1 MDEDGR
7 RKKYFCAKIEVE
19 TIEEKDIGSR
29 GVRSVR
35 LARYVE
41 LKKRE
46 EREGQA
52 RERKTKERGK
62 QMNERAKL
70 RKTRITVA
78 AILSAAGLALIAA
91 GAGKIAGKEAK
102 AEEIRIVE
110 GSGEAGAFEM
120 LEGAS
125 VRLNVED
132 GEYGI
137 RFGARVSDRE
147 REYGFMV
154 VPDELAERYNEVE
167 REITLSEY
175 CEEEAKKAGGKPAK
189 AEGLQ
194 ADEEGKI
201 YLSLVDVLWEN
212 LNRGFTGIAY
222 YTEEGS
228 GKRIEASGAG
238 KSERSIKEVAE
249 RAVASGNLNK
259 EEREAAERLVKDGA
273 KQANGIAIDSSLGER
288 FHEEREEVGNEEA
301 SEDAGSGADGEGW
314 HINGGKKITARL
326 NEETIE
332 RRLRE
337 ADGVVSFRM
346 KGLYGGSVTF
356 YNRDGSAGRA
366 VRLSAGEYEE
376 IMMPGKEFRG
386 YEKVVFAGETG
397 EDGRTRYYISEVR
410 EESAE
415 EAGKRI
421 EAEIVELEVSTI
433 GTEEEKEEIRKRI
446 AEAEE
451 KYGNLSDKAK
461 EYVANYARLEEL
473 KKALEGEEETEEVIY
488 SAKDN
493 PTLLQVTGTTQDGA
507 KIKAEKVKI
516 GGEEKKVWSLVR
528 EQFAARTGFEFTPE
542 KGEVSIDEATAIYD
556 EIILEIYIEG
566 KFSSEKTLEVAF
578 TIGEYDKKAD
588 VSTYKKYKIESGKW
602 TRIRMTREDFLKYY
616 RMTLLVAIESSEVIF
631 RIGDVI
637 GVKR

>member
-1 MDEDGR
+1 
-7 RKKYFCAKIEVE
+7 
-19 TIEEKDIGSR
+19 
-29 GVRSVR
+29 
-35 LARYVE
+35 
-41 LKKRE
+41 
-46 EREGQA
+46 
-52 RERKTKERGK
+52 
-62 QMNERAKL
+62 MNERANR

-78 AILSAAGLALIAA
+78 AILGAAGLALIAA
-91 GAGKIAGKEAK
+91 GAGKIAGEEAK

-110 GSGEAGAFEM
+110 GSDEAGAFEM

-154 VPDELAERYNEVE
+154 VPDELAERYNEEE

-259 EEREAAERLVKDGA
+259 EEQEAAERLVKDGE

-288 FHEEREEVGNEEA
+288 FLEVREEDGNEEA

-386 YEKVVFAGETG
+386 YEKIVFAGETG

-493 PTLLQVTGTTQDGA
+493 PTLLKLVKETEKTA
-507 KIKAEKVKI
+507 KIKAEKIETDGK
-516 GGEEKKVWSLVR
+516 EKKVWSLVR
-528 EQFAARTGFEFTPE
+528 EQFSARTGFEFTPE

-616 RMTLLVAIESSEVIF
+616 RMTLLVVTQPGVIF

>member
-1 MDEDGR
+1 
-7 RKKYFCAKIEVE
+7 
-19 TIEEKDIGSR
+19 
-29 GVRSVR
+29 
-35 LARYVE
+35 
-41 LKKRE
+41 
-46 EREGQA
+46 
-52 RERKTKERGK
+52 
-62 QMNERAKL
+62 MNERAKR

-78 AILSAAGLALIAA
+78 AILSAAGLAMIAA
-91 GAGKIAGKEAK
+91 GAGRIAGKEAK
-102 AEEIRIVE
+102 AEEIKIVE
-110 GSGEAGAFEM
+110 GRGEAGAFEM

-154 VPDELAERYNEVE
+154 VPDELAERYNEEE
-167 REITLSEY
+167 REKTLSEY

-222 YTEEGS
+222 YTEEVS

-259 EEREAAERLVKDGA
+259 EEREAAERLVKDGE
-273 KQANGIAIDSSLGER
+273 KQANGIAIDSSLRER
-288 FHEEREEVGNEEA
+288 FLEVREEDGNEEA

-314 HINGGKKITARL
+314 HINGGKKIAARL

-386 YEKVVFAGETG
+386 YEKIVFAGETG

-473 KKALEGEEETEEVIY
+473 KKALECEEETEEVIY

-493 PTLLQVTGTTQDGA
+493 PTLLKLVKETEKTA
-507 KIKAEKVKI
+507 KIKAEKIETDGK
-516 GGEEKKVWSLVR
+516 EKKVWSLVR

-542 KGEVSIDEATAIYD
+542 KGEISIDEATAIYD

>member
-1 MDEDGR
+1 
-7 RKKYFCAKIEVE
+7 
-19 TIEEKDIGSR
+19 
-29 GVRSVR
+29 
-35 LARYVE
+35 
-41 LKKRE
+41 
-46 EREGQA
+46 
-52 RERKTKERGK
+52 
-62 QMNERAKL
+62 MNERANR

-78 AILSAAGLALIAA
+78 AILGAAGLALIAA
-91 GAGKIAGKEAK
+91 GAGKIAGEEAK

-110 GSGEAGAFEM
+110 GSDEAGAFEM

-154 VPDELAERYNEVE
+154 VPDELAERYNEEE

-259 EEREAAERLVKDGA
+259 EEQEAAERLVKDGE

-288 FHEEREEVGNEEA
+288 FLEVREEDGNEEA

-493 PTLLQVTGTTQDGA
+493 PTLLKLVKETEKTA
-507 KIKAEKVKI
+507 KIKAEKIETDGK
-516 GGEEKKVWSLVR
+516 EKKVWSLVR
-528 EQFAARTGFEFTPE
+528 EQFSARTGFEFTPE

-616 RMTLLVAIESSEVIF
+616 RMTLLVVTQPGVIF

>member
-1 MDEDGR
+1 
-7 RKKYFCAKIEVE
+7 
-19 TIEEKDIGSR
+19 
-29 GVRSVR
+29 
-35 LARYVE
+35 
-41 LKKRE
+41 
-46 EREGQA
+46 
-52 RERKTKERGK
+52 
-62 QMNERAKL
+62 MNERANR

-78 AILSAAGLALIAA
+78 AIILSAAGLALIAA

-110 GSGEAGAFEM
+110 GSGEGGAFEM

-154 VPDELAERYNEVE
+154 VPDELAERYNEEE

-259 EEREAAERLVKDGA
+259 EEREAAERLVKDGE

-288 FHEEREEVGNEEA
+288 FLEVREEVGNEEA

-314 HINGGKKITARL
+314 HINGGKEITARL

-337 ADGVVSFRM
+337 ADGVVSFRI
-346 KGLYGGSVTF
+346 KGLYRGSVTF

-461 EYVANYARLEEL
+461 EYVTNYARLEEL

-493 PTLLQVTGTTQDGA
+493 PTLLKLVKETEKTA
-507 KIKAEKVKI
+507 KIKAEKIETDGK
-516 GGEEKKVWSLVR
+516 EKKVWSLVR

-616 RMTLLVAIESSEVIF
+616 RMTLLVVTQPGVIF

>member
-1 MDEDGR
+1 
-7 RKKYFCAKIEVE
+7 
-19 TIEEKDIGSR
+19 
-29 GVRSVR
+29 
-35 LARYVE
+35 
-41 LKKRE
+41 
-46 EREGQA
+46 
-52 RERKTKERGK
+52 
-62 QMNERAKL
+62 MNERANR

-78 AILSAAGLALIAA
+78 AIILGAAGLALIAA

-102 AEEIRIVE
+102 AEEIKIVE
-110 GSGEAGAFEM
+110 GSGEGGAFEM

-154 VPDELAERYNEVE
+154 VPDELAERYNEEE
-167 REITLSEY
+167 REKTLSEY
-175 CEEEAKKAGGKPAK
+175 CEEEAKNAGGKPAK

-259 EEREAAERLVKDGA
+259 EEREAAERLVKDGE

-288 FHEEREEVGNEEA
+288 FLEVREEDGNEEA

-376 IMMPGKEFRG
+376 IMMPGKEFRW
-386 YEKVVFAGETG
+386 YEKIVFAGETG
-397 EDGRTRYYISEVR
+397 EDGRTRYYIGEVK

-421 EAEIVELEVSTI
+421 ETEIGELEVSTT
-433 GTEEEKEEIRKRI
+433 GTEEGKEEIRKRI

-451 KYGNLSDKAK
+451 KYGNLSEKAK
-461 EYVANYARLEEL
+461 EYVTNYAELEEL

-493 PTLLQVTGTTQDGA
+493 PTLLKVTGKGKEGA
-507 KIKAEKVKI
+507 EIKAEKTEIDGK
-516 GGEEKKVWSLVR
+516 ERTVWSLVR

-566 KFSSEKTLEVAF
+566 KFSAEKTLEVAV
-578 TIGEYDKKAD
+578 TIGEYDRKAD

>member
-1 MDEDGR
+1 
-7 RKKYFCAKIEVE
+7 
-19 TIEEKDIGSR
+19 
-29 GVRSVR
+29 
-35 LARYVE
+35 
-41 LKKRE
+41 
-46 EREGQA
+46 
-52 RERKTKERGK
+52 
-62 QMNERAKL
+62 MNERAKR

-102 AEEIRIVE
+102 AEEIKIIE

-137 RFGARVSDRE
+137 RFGARVNDRE

-154 VPDELAERYNEVE
+154 VPDELAERYKEEE

-249 RAVASGNLNK
+249 RAVASGNLNQ
-259 EEREAAERLVKDGA
+259 EEREAAERLVKDGE

-288 FHEEREEVGNEEA
+288 FLEVREEDGNEEA

-346 KGLYGGSVTF
+346 KGLYRGSVTF

-386 YEKVVFAGETG
+386 YEKIVFAGETG

-451 KYGNLSDKAK
+451 KYRNLSDKAK

-493 PTLLQVTGTTQDGA
+493 PTLLKLVKETEKTA
-507 KIKAEKVKI
+507 KIKAEKIETDGK
-516 GGEEKKVWSLVR
+516 EKKVWSLVR

>member
-1 MDEDGR
+1 
-7 RKKYFCAKIEVE
+7 
-19 TIEEKDIGSR
+19 
-29 GVRSVR
+29 
-35 LARYVE
+35 
-41 LKKRE
+41 
-46 EREGQA
+46 
-52 RERKTKERGK
+52 
-62 QMNERAKL
+62 MNERANR

-78 AILSAAGLALIAA
+78 AIILGAAGLALIAA

-102 AEEIRIVE
+102 AEEIKIVE

-137 RFGARVSDRE
+137 RFGARVNDRE

-154 VPDELAERYNEVE
+154 VPDELAERYNEEE

-259 EEREAAERLVKDGA
+259 EEREAAERLVKDGE
-273 KQANGIAIDSSLGER
+273 KQANGIAIDSSLGAR
-288 FHEEREEVGNEEA
+288 FLEVREEVGNEEA

-386 YEKVVFAGETG
+386 YEKIVFAGETG

-421 EAEIVELEVSTI
+421 EAEIVELEVSTR

-473 KKALEGEEETEEVIY
+473 KKALEGEEKTEEVIY

-493 PTLLQVTGTTQDGA
+493 PTLLKLVKETEKTA

>member
-1 MDEDGR
+1 
-7 RKKYFCAKIEVE
+7 
-19 TIEEKDIGSR
+19 
-29 GVRSVR
+29 
-35 LARYVE
+35 
-41 LKKRE
+41 
-46 EREGQA
+46 
-52 RERKTKERGK
+52 
-62 QMNERAKL
+62 MNGRAK
-70 RKTRITVA
+70 RRITVA
-78 AILSAAGLALIAA
+78 AILSAAGLVMLAA
-91 GAGKIAGKEAK
+91 GAGRIAGEEAK
-102 AEEIRIVE
+102 AEEIKIVE
-110 GSGEAGAFEM
+110 GRDEAGAFEM

-137 RFGARVSDRE
+137 RFGARVNDRE

-154 VPDELAERYNEVE
+154 VPDELAERYNEEE
-167 REITLSEY
+167 REKTLSEY

-222 YTEEGS
+222 YTEEES

-249 RAVASGNLNK
+249 RAAASGNLNK
-259 EEREAAERLVKDGA
+259 EEQEAAERLVKDGE

-288 FHEEREEVGNEEA
+288 FLEVREEDGNEEA

-386 YEKVVFAGETG
+386 YEKIVFAGETG
-397 EDGRTRYYISEVR
+397 EDGRTRYYIGEVK

-421 EAEIVELEVSTI
+421 ETEIGELEVSTI
-433 GTEEEKEEIRKRI
+433 GTEEGKEEIRKRI

-451 KYGNLSDKAK
+451 KYGNLSEKAK
-461 EYVANYARLEEL
+461 EYVTNYAELEEL

-493 PTLLQVTGTTQDGA
+493 PTLLKVTGTTKDGA
-507 KIKAEKVKI
+507 QIKTEKVETDGK
-516 GGEEKKVWSLVR
+516 ERTVWSLVR

-566 KFSSEKTLEVAF
+566 KFSAEKTLEVAF
-578 TIGEYDKKAD
+578 TIGEYDRKAD

>member
-1 MDEDGR
+1 
-7 RKKYFCAKIEVE
+7 
-19 TIEEKDIGSR
+19 
-29 GVRSVR
+29 
-35 LARYVE
+35 
-41 LKKRE
+41 
-46 EREGQA
+46 
-52 RERKTKERGK
+52 
-62 QMNERAKL
+62 MNGRAK
-70 RKTRITVA
+70 RRITSA
-78 AILSAAGLALIAA
+78 AILSAAGLALIAV
-91 GAGKIAGKEAK
+91 GAGRIASEEAK
-102 AEEIRIVE
+102 AEEIKIVE
-110 GSGEAGAFEM
+110 GSDEAGAFEM

-125 VRLNVED
+125 VRLNAED

-137 RFGARVSDRE
+137 RFGARVNDRE

-154 VPDELAERYNEVE
+154 VPDELAERYNEEE

-259 EEREAAERLVKDGA
+259 EEQEAAERLVKDGE

-288 FHEEREEVGNEEA
+288 FLEVREEDGNEEA

-376 IMMPGKEFRG
+376 IMMPGEEFRG
-386 YEKVVFAGETG
+386 YEKIVFAGETG

-433 GTEEEKEEIRKRI
+433 GTEEGKEEIRKRI

-451 KYGNLSDKAK
+451 KYGNLSEKAK
-461 EYVANYARLEEL
+461 EYVTNYARLEEL

-493 PTLLQVTGTTQDGA
+493 PTLLKVTGKWKEGA
-507 KIKAEKVKI
+507 EIKAEKTETDGK
-516 GGEEKKVWSLVR
+516 ERTVWSLVR

-556 EIILEIYIEG
+556 EIIFEIYIEG
-566 KFSSEKTLEVAF
+566 KFSAEKTLEVAF
-578 TIGEYDKKAD
+578 TIGEYDRKAD

-616 RMTLLVAIESSEVIF
+616 RMTLLVVTQPGVIF

>member
-1 MDEDGR
+1 
-7 RKKYFCAKIEVE
+7 
-19 TIEEKDIGSR
+19 
-29 GVRSVR
+29 
-35 LARYVE
+35 
-41 LKKRE
+41 
-46 EREGQA
+46 
-52 RERKTKERGK
+52 
-62 QMNERAKL
+62 MNERANR

-78 AILSAAGLALIAA
+78 AILGAAGLALIAA
-91 GAGKIAGKEAK
+91 GAGKIAGEEAK

-110 GSGEAGAFEM
+110 GSDEAGAFEM

-154 VPDELAERYNEVE
+154 VPDELAERYNEEE

-259 EEREAAERLVKDGA
+259 EEQEAAERLVKDGE

-288 FHEEREEVGNEEA
+288 FLEVREEDGNEEA

-386 YEKVVFAGETG
+386 YEKIVFAGETG

-493 PTLLQVTGTTQDGA
+493 PTLLKLVKETEKTA
-507 KIKAEKVKI
+507 KIKAEKIETDGK
-516 GGEEKKVWSLVR
+516 EKKVWSLVR

-616 RMTLLVAIESSEVIF
+616 RMTLLVVTQPGVIF

>member
-1 MDEDGR
+1 
-7 RKKYFCAKIEVE
+7 
-19 TIEEKDIGSR
+19 
-29 GVRSVR
+29 
-35 LARYVE
+35 
-41 LKKRE
+41 
-46 EREGQA
+46 
-52 RERKTKERGK
+52 
-62 QMNERAKL
+62 MNERANR

-78 AILSAAGLALIAA
+78 AILGAAGLALIAA
-91 GAGKIAGKEAK
+91 GAGKIAGEEAK

-110 GSGEAGAFEM
+110 GSDEAGAFEM

-125 VRLNVED
+125 VRLNVGD

-154 VPDELAERYNEVE
+154 VPDELAERYNEEE

-259 EEREAAERLVKDGA
+259 EEQEAAERLVKDGE

-288 FHEEREEVGNEEA
+288 FLEVREEDGNEEA

-386 YEKVVFAGETG
+386 YEKIVFAGETG

-493 PTLLQVTGTTQDGA
+493 PTLLKLVKETEKTA
-507 KIKAEKVKI
+507 KIKAEKIETDGK
-516 GGEEKKVWSLVR
+516 EKKVWSLVR
-528 EQFAARTGFEFTPE
+528 EQFSARTGFEFTPE

-616 RMTLLVAIESSEVIF
+616 RMTLLVVTQPGVIF

>member
-1 MDEDGR
+1 
-7 RKKYFCAKIEVE
+7 
-19 TIEEKDIGSR
+19 
-29 GVRSVR
+29 
-35 LARYVE
+35 
-41 LKKRE
+41 
-46 EREGQA
+46 
-52 RERKTKERGK
+52 
-62 QMNERAKL
+62 MNGRAK
-70 RKTRITVA
+70 RRITSA
-78 AILSAAGLALIAA
+78 AILSAAGLVMLAA
-91 GAGKIAGKEAK
+91 GAGRIAGEEAK
-102 AEEIRIVE
+102 AEEIKIVE
-110 GSGEAGAFEM
+110 GSDEAGAFEM

-137 RFGARVSDRE
+137 RFGARVNDRE

-154 VPDELAERYNEVE
+154 VPDELAERYNEEE
-167 REITLSEY
+167 REKTLSEY

-222 YTEEGS
+222 YTEEES

-249 RAVASGNLNK
+249 RAVASGKLNK
-259 EEREAAERLVKDGA
+259 EEQEAAERLVKDGE

-288 FHEEREEVGNEEA
+288 FLEVREEDGNEEA

-366 VRLSAGEYEE
+366 IRLSAGEYEE

-386 YEKVVFAGETG
+386 YEKIVFAGETG
-397 EDGRTRYYISEVR
+397 EDGRTRYYIGEVK

-421 EAEIVELEVSTI
+421 ETEIGELEVSTI
-433 GTEEEKEEIRKRI
+433 GTEEGKEEIRKRI

-451 KYGNLSDKAK
+451 KYGNLSEKAK
-461 EYVANYARLEEL
+461 EYVTNYAELEEL

-493 PTLLQVTGTTQDGA
+493 PTLLKVTGTTKDGA
-507 KIKAEKVKI
+507 QIKTEKVETD
-516 GGEEKKVWSLVR
+516 GEEKKVWSLVR

-566 KFSSEKTLEVAF
+566 KFSAEKTLEVAF

>member
-1 MDEDGR
+1 
-7 RKKYFCAKIEVE
+7 
-19 TIEEKDIGSR
+19 
-29 GVRSVR
+29 
-35 LARYVE
+35 
-41 LKKRE
+41 
-46 EREGQA
+46 
-52 RERKTKERGK
+52 
-62 QMNERAKL
+62 MNERANR
-70 RKTRITVA
+70 RKTRITVG
-78 AILSAAGLALIAA
+78 AILSAAGLAMIAA
-91 GAGKIAGKEAK
+91 GAGRIAGEEAK
-102 AEEIRIVE
+102 AEEIKIVE
-110 GSGEAGAFEM
+110 GSGEGGAFEM

-154 VPDELAERYNEVE
+154 VPDELAERYNEEE

-249 RAVASGNLNK
+249 RAVASGNLNQ
-259 EEREAAERLVKDGA
+259 EEREAAERLVKDGE

-288 FHEEREEVGNEEA
+288 FLEVREEDGNEEA

-386 YEKVVFAGETG
+386 YEKVVFAGGTG

-473 KKALEGEEETEEVIY
+473 KKALEGEEKTEEVIY

-493 PTLLQVTGTTQDGA
+493 PTLLKLVKETEKTA
-507 KIKAEKVKI
+507 KIKAEKIETDGK
-516 GGEEKKVWSLVR
+516 EKKVWSLVR
-528 EQFAARTGFEFTPE
+528 EQFAVRTGFEFTPE

-566 KFSSEKTLEVAF
+566 KFSS
-578 TIGEYDKKAD
+578 
-588 VSTYKKYKIESGKW
+588 
-602 TRIRMTREDFLKYY
+602 
-616 RMTLLVAIESSEVIF
+616 
-631 RIGDVI
+631 
-637 GVKR
+637 

>member
-1 MDEDGR
+1 
-7 RKKYFCAKIEVE
+7 
-19 TIEEKDIGSR
+19 
-29 GVRSVR
+29 
-35 LARYVE
+35 
-41 LKKRE
+41 
-46 EREGQA
+46 
-52 RERKTKERGK
+52 
-62 QMNERAKL
+62 MNERANR
-70 RKTRITVA
+70 RKTRITEA

-102 AEEIRIVE
+102 AEEIKIVE
-110 GSGEAGAFEM
+110 GSGEGGAFEM

-132 GEYGI
+132 GEYG
-137 RFGARVSDRE
+137 
-147 REYGFMV
+147 FMV
-154 VPDELAERYNEVE
+154 VPDELAERYNEEE

-175 CEEEAKKAGGKPAK
+175 CEEEAKNAGGKPAK

-259 EEREAAERLVKDGA
+259 EEREAAERLVKDGE

-288 FHEEREEVGNEEA
+288 FLEVREEDGNEEA

-314 HINGGKKITARL
+314 HINGGKTITARL

-337 ADGVVSFRM
+337 ADGVVSFRI

-516 GGEEKKVWSLVR
+516 GGEEKKVWS
-528 EQFAARTGFEFTPE
+528 FARTTYAKKTEISFIPGEAE
-542 KGEVSIDEATAIYD
+542 KSIKAATKGYNDIIIEVYA
-556 EIILEIYIEG
+556 EG
-566 KFSSEKTLEVAF
+566 KEITQDNPPKIALAVGS
-578 TIGEYDKKAD
+578 AD
-588 VSTYKKYKIESGKW
+588 IAETYTFEAGKW
-602 TRIRMTREDFLKYY
+602 ERLRIPRSEFVKYGTL
-616 RMTLLVAIESSEVIF
+616 TLLFVTQPGVIF

>member
-1 MDEDGR
+1 
-7 RKKYFCAKIEVE
+7 
-19 TIEEKDIGSR
+19 
-29 GVRSVR
+29 
-35 LARYVE
+35 
-41 LKKRE
+41 
-46 EREGQA
+46 
-52 RERKTKERGK
+52 
-62 QMNERAKL
+62 MNERANR

-78 AILSAAGLALIAA
+78 AIILGAAGLAMIAA

-110 GSGEAGAFEM
+110 GSDEAGAFEM

-137 RFGARVSDRE
+137 RFGARVNDRE

-154 VPDELAERYNEVE
+154 VPDELAERYNEEE

-259 EEREAAERLVKDGA
+259 EEREAAERLVKDGE
-273 KQANGIAIDSSLGER
+273 KQANGIAIDSSLGAR
-288 FHEEREEVGNEEA
+288 FLEVREEDGNEEA

-386 YEKVVFAGETG
+386 YEKIVFAGETG

-421 EAEIVELEVSTI
+421 EAEIVELEVSTR

-473 KKALEGEEETEEVIY
+473 KKALEGEEKTEEVIY

-493 PTLLQVTGTTQDGA
+493 PTLLKLVKETEKTA

-602 TRIRMTREDFLKYY
+602 TRIRMTRKDFLKYY

>member
-1 MDEDGR
+1 M
-7 RKKYFCAKIEVE
+7 K
-19 TIEEKDIGSR
+19 
-29 GVRSVR
+29 
-35 LARYVE
+35 
-41 LKKRE
+41 
-46 EREGQA
+46 
-52 RERKTKERGK
+52 
-62 QMNERAKL
+62 
-70 RKTRITVA
+70 
-78 AILSAAGLALIAA
+78 
-91 GAGKIAGKEAK
+91 
-102 AEEIRIVE
+102 
-110 GSGEAGAFEM
+110 
-120 LEGAS
+120 
-125 VRLNVED
+125 D
-132 GEYGI
+132 GE
-137 RFGARVSDRE
+137 
-147 REYGFMV
+147 
-154 VPDELAERYNEVE
+154 
-167 REITLSEY
+167 
-175 CEEEAKKAGGKPAK
+175 
-189 AEGLQ
+189 
-194 ADEEGKI
+194 
-201 YLSLVDVLWEN
+201 
-212 LNRGFTGIAY
+212 
-222 YTEEGS
+222 
-228 GKRIEASGAG
+228 
-238 KSERSIKEVAE
+238 
-249 RAVASGNLNK
+249 
-259 EEREAAERLVKDGA
+259 
-273 KQANGIAIDSSLGER
+273 KQANGIAIDSSLGAR
-288 FHEEREEVGNEEA
+288 FLEVREEDGNEEA

-386 YEKVVFAGETG
+386 YEKIVFAGETG

-421 EAEIVELEVSTI
+421 EAEIVELEVSTR

-473 KKALEGEEETEEVIY
+473 KKALEGEEKTEEVIY

-493 PTLLQVTGTTQDGA
+493 PTLLKLVKETEKTA

-602 TRIRMTREDFLKYY
+602 TRIRMTRKDFLKYY

>member
-1 MDEDGR
+1 
-7 RKKYFCAKIEVE
+7 
-19 TIEEKDIGSR
+19 
-29 GVRSVR
+29 
-35 LARYVE
+35 
-41 LKKRE
+41 
-46 EREGQA
+46 
-52 RERKTKERGK
+52 
-62 QMNERAKL
+62 MNERANR

-78 AILSAAGLALIAA
+78 AILGAAGLALIAA
-91 GAGKIAGKEAK
+91 GAGKIAGEEAK

-110 GSGEAGAFEM
+110 GSDEAGAFEM

-154 VPDELAERYNEVE
+154 VPDELAERYNEEE
-167 REITLSEY
+167 REKTLSEY

-259 EEREAAERLVKDGA
+259 EEQEAAERLVKDGE

-288 FHEEREEVGNEEA
+288 FLEVREEDGNEEA

-314 HINGGKKITARL
+314 HINGGKEITARL

-493 PTLLQVTGTTQDGA
+493 PTLLKLVKETEKTA
-507 KIKAEKVKI
+507 KIKAEKIETDGK
-516 GGEEKKVWSLVR
+516 EKKVWSLVR

-616 RMTLLVAIESSEVIF
+616 RMTLLVVTQPGVIF

>member
-1 MDEDGR
+1 
-7 RKKYFCAKIEVE
+7 
-19 TIEEKDIGSR
+19 
-29 GVRSVR
+29 
-35 LARYVE
+35 
-41 LKKRE
+41 
-46 EREGQA
+46 
-52 RERKTKERGK
+52 
-62 QMNERAKL
+62 MNERANR

-78 AILSAAGLALIAA
+78 AIILSAAGLALIAA

-110 GSGEAGAFEM
+110 GSGKAGAFEM

-154 VPDELAERYNEVE
+154 VPDELAERYNEEE

-249 RAVASGNLNK
+249 RAVASGNLNQ

-288 FHEEREEVGNEEA
+288 FLEVREEDGNEEA

-493 PTLLQVTGTTQDGA
+493 PTLLKLVKETEITA
-507 KIKAEKVKI
+507 KIKAEKIETDGK
-516 GGEEKKVWSLVR
+516 EKKVWSLVR

>member
-1 MDEDGR
+1 
-7 RKKYFCAKIEVE
+7 
-19 TIEEKDIGSR
+19 
-29 GVRSVR
+29 
-35 LARYVE
+35 
-41 LKKRE
+41 
-46 EREGQA
+46 
-52 RERKTKERGK
+52 
-62 QMNERAKL
+62 MNERANR

-78 AILSAAGLALIAA
+78 AIILGAAGLALIAA

-110 GSGEAGAFEM
+110 GRSDEAGAFEM

-137 RFGARVSDRE
+137 RFGARVNDRE

-154 VPDELAERYNEVE
+154 VPDELAERYNEEE

-259 EEREAAERLVKDGA
+259 EEREAAERLVKDGE

-288 FHEEREEVGNEEA
+288 FLEVREEVGNEEA

-386 YEKVVFAGETG
+386 YEKIVFAGETG

-421 EAEIVELEVSTI
+421 EAEIVELEVSTR

-473 KKALEGEEETEEVIY
+473 KKALEGEEKTEEVIY

-493 PTLLQVTGTTQDGA
+493 PTLLKLVKETEKTA

-602 TRIRMTREDFLKYY
+602 TRIRMTRKDFLKYY

>member
-1 MDEDGR
+1 
-7 RKKYFCAKIEVE
+7 
-19 TIEEKDIGSR
+19 
-29 GVRSVR
+29 
-35 LARYVE
+35 
-41 LKKRE
+41 
-46 EREGQA
+46 
-52 RERKTKERGK
+52 
-62 QMNERAKL
+62 MNERAKR

-91 GAGKIAGKEAK
+91 GAGKIAGEEAK

-110 GSGEAGAFEM
+110 GSDEAGAFEM

-154 VPDELAERYNEVE
+154 VPDELAERYNEEE

-259 EEREAAERLVKDGA
+259 EEQEAAERLVKDGE

-288 FHEEREEVGNEEA
+288 FLEVREEDGNEEA

-386 YEKVVFAGETG
+386 YEKIVFAGETG

-415 EAGKRI
+415 EAGKRM

-433 GTEEEKEEIRKRI
+433 GTEEEKEEIRKQI

-473 KKALEGEEETEEVIY
+473 KKALEGEEETEKVIY

-493 PTLLQVTGTTQDGA
+493 PTLLKLVKETEKTA
-507 KIKAEKVKI
+507 KIKAEKIETDGK
-516 GGEEKKVWSLVR
+516 EKKVWSLVR

>member
-1 MDEDGR
+1 
-7 RKKYFCAKIEVE
+7 
-19 TIEEKDIGSR
+19 
-29 GVRSVR
+29 
-35 LARYVE
+35 
-41 LKKRE
+41 
-46 EREGQA
+46 
-52 RERKTKERGK
+52 
-62 QMNERAKL
+62 MNERANR
-70 RKTRITVA
+70 RKTRITVG
-78 AILSAAGLALIAA
+78 AILSAAGLAMIAA

-110 GSGEAGAFEM
+110 GSGKAGAFEM

-137 RFGARVSDRE
+137 RFGARVNDRE

-154 VPDELAERYNEVE
+154 VPDELAERYNEEE

-249 RAVASGNLNK
+249 RAVASGNLNQ

-288 FHEEREEVGNEEA
+288 FLEVREEDGNEEA

-337 ADGVVSFRM
+337 ADGVVSFWM
-346 KGLYGGSVTF
+346 KGLYRGSVTF

-386 YEKVVFAGETG
+386 YEKIVFAGETG

-446 AEAEE
+446 AKAEE

-493 PTLLQVTGTTQDGA
+493 PTLLKLVKETEKTA
-507 KIKAEKVKI
+507 KIKAEKIETDGK
-516 GGEEKKVWSLVR
+516 EKKVWSLVR

-616 RMTLLVAIESSEVIF
+616 RMTLLVVTQPGVIF

>member
-1 MDEDGR
+1 
-7 RKKYFCAKIEVE
+7 
-19 TIEEKDIGSR
+19 
-29 GVRSVR
+29 
-35 LARYVE
+35 
-41 LKKRE
+41 
-46 EREGQA
+46 
-52 RERKTKERGK
+52 
-62 QMNERAKL
+62 MNERANR
-70 RKTRITVA
+70 RKTRITVG
-78 AILSAAGLALIAA
+78 AILSAAGLAMIAA

-110 GSGEAGAFEM
+110 GSGKAGAFEM

-154 VPDELAERYNEVE
+154 VPDELAERYNEEE
-167 REITLSEY
+167 REKTLSEY

-249 RAVASGNLNK
+249 RAVASGNLNQ

-288 FHEEREEVGNEEA
+288 FLEVREEDGNEEA

-314 HINGGKKITARL
+314 HINGGKEITARL
-326 NEETIE
+326 SEETIE

-386 YEKVVFAGETG
+386 YEKIVFAGETG

-433 GTEEEKEEIRKRI
+433 GTEEEKEDIRKRI

-493 PTLLQVTGTTQDGA
+493 PTLLKLVKETEITA
-507 KIKAEKVKI
+507 KIKAEKIETDGK
-516 GGEEKKVWSLVR
+516 EKKVWSLVR

>member
-1 MDEDGR
+1 
-7 RKKYFCAKIEVE
+7 
-19 TIEEKDIGSR
+19 
-29 GVRSVR
+29 
-35 LARYVE
+35 
-41 LKKRE
+41 
-46 EREGQA
+46 
-52 RERKTKERGK
+52 
-62 QMNERAKL
+62 MNERAKR

-78 AILSAAGLALIAA
+78 AIILGAAGLALIAA

-102 AEEIRIVE
+102 AEEIKIVE

-137 RFGARVSDRE
+137 RFGARVNDRE

-154 VPDELAERYNEVE
+154 VPDELAERYNEEE

-259 EEREAAERLVKDGA
+259 EEREAAERLVKDGE

-288 FHEEREEVGNEEA
+288 FLEVREEDGNEEA

-386 YEKVVFAGETG
+386 YEKIVFAGETG

-421 EAEIVELEVSTI
+421 EAEIVELEVSTR

-473 KKALEGEEETEEVIY
+473 KKALEGEEKTEEVIY

-493 PTLLQVTGTTQDGA
+493 PTLLKLVKETEKTA

-602 TRIRMTREDFLKYY
+602 TRIRMTRKDFLKYY

>member
-1 MDEDGR
+1 
-7 RKKYFCAKIEVE
+7 
-19 TIEEKDIGSR
+19 
-29 GVRSVR
+29 
-35 LARYVE
+35 
-41 LKKRE
+41 
-46 EREGQA
+46 
-52 RERKTKERGK
+52 
-62 QMNERAKL
+62 MNERANR

-78 AILSAAGLALIAA
+78 AILSAAGLAMIAA

-102 AEEIRIVE
+102 AEEIKIVE

-125 VRLNVED
+125 VRLNVEN

-154 VPDELAERYNEVE
+154 VPDELAERYNEEE

-249 RAVASGNLNK
+249 R
-259 EEREAAERLVKDGA
+259 LVKDGE

-288 FHEEREEVGNEEA
+288 FLEVREEDGNEEA

-386 YEKVVFAGETG
+386 YEKIVFAGETG

-493 PTLLQVTGTTQDGA
+493 PTLLKLVKETEKTA
-507 KIKAEKVKI
+507 KIKAEKIETDGK
-516 GGEEKKVWSLVR
+516 EKKVWSLVR
-528 EQFAARTGFEFTPE
+528 EQFAVRTGFEFTPE

>member
-1 MDEDGR
+1 
-7 RKKYFCAKIEVE
+7 
-19 TIEEKDIGSR
+19 
-29 GVRSVR
+29 
-35 LARYVE
+35 
-41 LKKRE
+41 
-46 EREGQA
+46 
-52 RERKTKERGK
+52 
-62 QMNERAKL
+62 MNERANR
-70 RKTRITVA
+70 RKTRITVG
-78 AILSAAGLALIAA
+78 AIILGAAGLAMIAA

-110 GSGEAGAFEM
+110 GSGEGGAFEM

-154 VPDELAERYNEVE
+154 VPDELAERYNEEE

-201 YLSLVDVLWEN
+201 YLSLVNVLWEN

-259 EEREAAERLVKDGA
+259 EEREAAERLVKDGE

-288 FHEEREEVGNEEA
+288 FLEVREEDGNEEA

-314 HINGGKKITARL
+314 HINGGKEITARL

-386 YEKVVFAGETG
+386 YEKIVFAGETG

-493 PTLLQVTGTTQDGA
+493 PTLLKLVKETEKTA
-507 KIKAEKVKI
+507 KIKAEKIETDGK
-516 GGEEKKVWSLVR
+516 EKKVWSLVR
-528 EQFAARTGFEFTPE
+528 EQFAVRTGFEFTPE

>member
-1 MDEDGR
+1 M
-7 RKKYFCAKIEVE
+7 
-19 TIEEKDIGSR
+19 
-29 GVRSVR
+29 
-35 LARYVE
+35 
-41 LKKRE
+41 
-46 EREGQA
+46 
-52 RERKTKERGK
+52 
-62 QMNERAKL
+62 
-70 RKTRITVA
+70 
-78 AILSAAGLALIAA
+78 
-91 GAGKIAGKEAK
+91 
-102 AEEIRIVE
+102 
-110 GSGEAGAFEM
+110 
-120 LEGAS
+120 
-125 VRLNVED
+125 
-132 GEYGI
+132 
-137 RFGARVSDRE
+137 
-147 REYGFMV
+147 
-154 VPDELAERYNEVE
+154 
-167 REITLSEY
+167 
-175 CEEEAKKAGGKPAK
+175 
-189 AEGLQ
+189 
-194 ADEEGKI
+194 
-201 YLSLVDVLWEN
+201 
-212 LNRGFTGIAY
+212 
-222 YTEEGS
+222 
-228 GKRIEASGAG
+228 
-238 KSERSIKEVAE
+238 AE

-259 EEREAAERLVKDGA
+259 EEREAAERLVKDGE
-273 KQANGIAIDSSLGER
+273 KQANGIAIDSSLGKR
-288 FHEEREEVGNEEA
+288 FLEVREEDGNEEA

-346 KGLYGGSVTF
+346 KGLYRGSVTF

-376 IMMPGKEFRG
+376 VMMPGKEFRG
-386 YEKVVFAGETG
+386 YEKIVFAGETG

-433 GTEEEKEEIRKRI
+433 GTEKEKEEIRKRI

-473 KKALEGEEETEEVIY
+473 KKALEGEEKTEEVIY

-493 PTLLQVTGTTQDGA
+493 PTLLKLVKETEKTA

-616 RMTLLVAIESSEVIF
+616 RMTLLVVTQPGVIF

>member
-1 MDEDGR
+1 
-7 RKKYFCAKIEVE
+7 
-19 TIEEKDIGSR
+19 
-29 GVRSVR
+29 
-35 LARYVE
+35 
-41 LKKRE
+41 
-46 EREGQA
+46 
-52 RERKTKERGK
+52 
-62 QMNERAKL
+62 MNERANR

-78 AILSAAGLALIAA
+78 AIILGAAGLALIAA

-110 GSGEAGAFEM
+110 GRSDEAGAFEM

-137 RFGARVSDRE
+137 RFGARVNDRE

-154 VPDELAERYNEVE
+154 VPDELAERYNEEE

-259 EEREAAERLVKDGA
+259 EEREAAERLVKDGE

-288 FHEEREEVGNEEA
+288 FLEVREEVGNEEA

-386 YEKVVFAGETG
+386 YEKIVFAGETG

-421 EAEIVELEVSTI
+421 EAEIVELEVSTR

-473 KKALEGEEETEEVIY
+473 KKALEGEEKTEEVIY

-493 PTLLQVTGTTQDGA
+493 PTLLKLVKETEKTA

>member
-1 MDEDGR
+1 
-7 RKKYFCAKIEVE
+7 
-19 TIEEKDIGSR
+19 
-29 GVRSVR
+29 
-35 LARYVE
+35 
-41 LKKRE
+41 
-46 EREGQA
+46 
-52 RERKTKERGK
+52 
-62 QMNERAKL
+62 MNERANR

-78 AILSAAGLALIAA
+78 AILSAAGLAMIAA
-91 GAGKIAGKEAK
+91 GAGKIAGEEAK

-110 GSGEAGAFEM
+110 GSDEAGAFEM

-137 RFGARVSDRE
+137 RFGARVNDRE

-154 VPDELAERYNEVE
+154 VPDELAERYNEEE

-222 YTEEGS
+222 YTEEGN

-259 EEREAAERLVKDGA
+259 EEREAAERLVKDGE

-288 FHEEREEVGNEEA
+288 FLEVREEDGNEEA

-386 YEKVVFAGETG
+386 YEKIVFAGKTG

-493 PTLLQVTGTTQDGA
+493 PTLLKLVKETEKTA
-507 KIKAEKVKI
+507 KIKAEKIETDGK
-516 GGEEKKVWSLVR
+516 EKKVWSLVR

>member
-1 MDEDGR
+1 
-7 RKKYFCAKIEVE
+7 
-19 TIEEKDIGSR
+19 
-29 GVRSVR
+29 
-35 LARYVE
+35 
-41 LKKRE
+41 
-46 EREGQA
+46 
-52 RERKTKERGK
+52 
-62 QMNERAKL
+62 MNERAKR
-70 RKTRITVA
+70 RKTRITVG

-91 GAGKIAGKEAK
+91 GAGRIAGKEAK
-102 AEEIRIVE
+102 AEEIRIVG
-110 GSGEAGAFEM
+110 GSDEAGAFEM

-137 RFGARVSDRE
+137 RFGARVNDRE

-154 VPDELAERYNEVE
+154 VPDELAERYNEEE

-259 EEREAAERLVKDGA
+259 EEREAAERLVKDGE

-288 FHEEREEVGNEEA
+288 FLEVREEDGNEEA

-314 HINGGKKITARL
+314 HINGGKEITARL

-493 PTLLQVTGTTQDGA
+493 PTLLKLVKETEITA
-507 KIKAEKVKI
+507 KIKAEKIETDGK
-516 GGEEKKVWSLVR
+516 EKKVWSLVR

-566 KFSSEKTLEVAF
+566 KFSSEKTLKVAF

>member
-1 MDEDGR
+1 
-7 RKKYFCAKIEVE
+7 
-19 TIEEKDIGSR
+19 
-29 GVRSVR
+29 
-35 LARYVE
+35 
-41 LKKRE
+41 
-46 EREGQA
+46 
-52 RERKTKERGK
+52 
-62 QMNERAKL
+62 MNGRAK
-70 RKTRITVA
+70 RRITSA
-78 AILSAAGLALIAA
+78 AILGAAGLVMLAA
-91 GAGKIAGKEAK
+91 GAGRIAGEEAK
-102 AEEIRIVE
+102 AEEIKIVE
-110 GSGEAGAFEM
+110 GSDEAGAFEM

-137 RFGARVSDRE
+137 RFGARVNDRE

-154 VPDELAERYNEVE
+154 VPDELAERYNEEE
-167 REITLSEY
+167 REKTLSEY

-222 YTEEGS
+222 YTEEES

-259 EEREAAERLVKDGA
+259 EEQEAAERLVKDGE

-288 FHEEREEVGNEEA
+288 FLEVREEDGNEEA

-386 YEKVVFAGETG
+386 YEKIVFAGETG

-421 EAEIVELEVSTI
+421 ETEIGELEVSTI
-433 GTEEEKEEIRKRI
+433 GTEEGKEDIRKRI

-451 KYGNLSDKAK
+451 KYGNLSEKAK
-461 EYVANYARLEEL
+461 EYVTNYAELEEL
-473 KKALEGEEETEEVIY
+473 KKTMEGEEETEEVIY
-488 SAKDN
+488 SVKDN

-516 GGEEKKVWSLVR
+516 GGKEKKVWSLVR

-616 RMTLLVAIESSEVIF
+616 RMTLLVVTQPGVIF

>member
-1 MDEDGR
+1 
-7 RKKYFCAKIEVE
+7 
-19 TIEEKDIGSR
+19 
-29 GVRSVR
+29 
-35 LARYVE
+35 
-41 LKKRE
+41 
-46 EREGQA
+46 
-52 RERKTKERGK
+52 
-62 QMNERAKL
+62 MNERANR

-78 AILSAAGLALIAA
+78 AIILGAAGLALIAA

-110 GSGEAGAFEM
+110 GRSDEAGAFEM

-137 RFGARVSDRE
+137 RFGARVNDRE

-154 VPDELAERYNEVE
+154 VPDELAERYNEEE

-259 EEREAAERLVKDGA
+259 EEREAAERLVKDGE

-288 FHEEREEVGNEEA
+288 FLEVREEVGNEEA

-386 YEKVVFAGETG
+386 YEKIVFAGETG

-421 EAEIVELEVSTI
+421 EAEIVELEVSTR

-473 KKALEGEEETEEVIY
+473 KKALEGEEKTEEVIY

-493 PTLLQVTGTTQDGA
+493 PTLLKLVKETEKTA

-566 KFSSEKTLEVAF
+566 KFSAEKTLEVAF

>member
-1 MDEDGR
+1 
-7 RKKYFCAKIEVE
+7 
-19 TIEEKDIGSR
+19 
-29 GVRSVR
+29 
-35 LARYVE
+35 
-41 LKKRE
+41 
-46 EREGQA
+46 
-52 RERKTKERGK
+52 
-62 QMNERAKL
+62 MNGRAK
-70 RKTRITVA
+70 RRITAA
-78 AILSAAGLALIAA
+78 AILSAAGLVMLAA
-91 GAGKIAGKEAK
+91 GAGRIAGEEAK
-102 AEEIRIVE
+102 AEEIKIVE
-110 GSGEAGAFEM
+110 GSDEAGAFEM

-137 RFGARVSDRE
+137 RFGARVNDRE

-154 VPDELAERYNEVE
+154 VPDELAERYNEEE
-167 REITLSEY
+167 REKTLSEY

-259 EEREAAERLVKDGA
+259 EEQEAAERLVKDGE

-288 FHEEREEVGNEEA
+288 FLEVREEDGNEEA
-301 SEDAGSGADGEGW
+301 SEDAGSG
-314 HINGGKKITARL
+314 
-326 NEETIE
+326 
-332 RRLRE
+332 

-366 VRLSAGEYEE
+366 IRLNGGEYEE

-386 YEKVVFAGETG
+386 YEKIVFAGETG
-397 EDGRTRYYISEVR
+397 EDGRTRYYIGEVK

-421 EAEIVELEVSTI
+421 ETEIGELEVSTI
-433 GTEEEKEEIRKRI
+433 GTEEGKEEIRKRI

-451 KYGNLSDKAK
+451 KYGNLSEKAK
-461 EYVANYARLEEL
+461 EYVTNYAELEEL
-473 KKALEGEEETEEVIY
+473 KKAMESEEETEEVIY

-493 PTLLQVTGTTQDGA
+493 PTLLKVTGTTKDGA
-507 KIKAEKVKI
+507 QIKTEKVETDGK
-516 GGEEKKVWSLVR
+516 ERTVWSLVR

-566 KFSSEKTLEVAF
+566 KFSAEKTLEVAF
-578 TIGEYDKKAD
+578 TIGEYDRKAD

>member
-1 MDEDGR
+1 
-7 RKKYFCAKIEVE
+7 
-19 TIEEKDIGSR
+19 
-29 GVRSVR
+29 
-35 LARYVE
+35 
-41 LKKRE
+41 
-46 EREGQA
+46 
-52 RERKTKERGK
+52 
-62 QMNERAKL
+62 MNERANR

-91 GAGKIAGKEAK
+91 GAGRIAGKEAK
-102 AEEIRIVE
+102 AEEIRIVG
-110 GSGEAGAFEM
+110 GSDEAGAFEM

-154 VPDELAERYNEVE
+154 VPDELAERYNEEE
-167 REITLSEY
+167 REKTLSEY

-249 RAVASGNLNK
+249 RAVASGNLNQ
-259 EEREAAERLVKDGA
+259 EEREAAERLVKDGE

-288 FHEEREEVGNEEA
+288 FLEVREEDGNEEA

-346 KGLYGGSVTF
+346 KGLYRGSVTF

-386 YEKVVFAGETG
+386 YEKIVFAGETG

-493 PTLLQVTGTTQDGA
+493 PTLLKLVKEPEKTA
-507 KIKAEKVKI
+507 KIKAEKIETDGK
-516 GGEEKKVWSLVR
+516 EKKVWSLVR
-528 EQFAARTGFEFTPE
+528 EQFSARTGFEFTPE

>member
-1 MDEDGR
+1 
-7 RKKYFCAKIEVE
+7 
-19 TIEEKDIGSR
+19 
-29 GVRSVR
+29 
-35 LARYVE
+35 
-41 LKKRE
+41 
-46 EREGQA
+46 
-52 RERKTKERGK
+52 
-62 QMNERAKL
+62 MNERANR
-70 RKTRITVA
+70 RKTRITVG
-78 AILSAAGLALIAA
+78 AILSAAGLAMIAA

-102 AEEIRIVE
+102 AEEIKIVE
-110 GSGEAGAFEM
+110 GRGEAGAFEM

-137 RFGARVSDRE
+137 RFGARVNDRE

-154 VPDELAERYNEVE
+154 VPDELAERYNEEE

-288 FHEEREEVGNEEA
+288 FLEVREEDGNEEA

-337 ADGVVSFRM
+337 ADGVVSFRI

-386 YEKVVFAGETG
+386 YEKIVFAGETG

-433 GTEEEKEEIRKRI
+433 GTEEEIRKRI

-507 KIKAEKVKI
+507 KIKAENVKI
-516 GGEEKKVWSLVR
+516 GGEDKKVWSLVR

-616 RMTLLVAIESSEVIF
+616 RMTLLVVTQPGVIF